1 MKSKIF
7 NFLNSFP
14 TFQQENLFST
24 QQNSIPKTLD
34 AVFAYNAAGLDGKS
48 KYDNLHP
55 LVEFAYH
62 YSIQCNASI
71 ARDAPALPIC
81 YSLFESLLNEL
92 TFEKNLLSEL
102 KENPTHSTLIKIY
115 LLLLNNWNSLKNLQT
130 TYRLLSA
137 MSELE
142 TDEHRQ
148 DSEEAKLQLD
158 QILRLVMK
166 DWQLKKALGCSFP
179 MQGG

>member
-7 NFLNSFP
+7 IFLNSFP
-14 TFQQENLFST
+14 TFQQKNLFST
-24 QQNSIPKTLD
+24 QQNSIPQTLD

-48 KYDNLHP
+48 KYDNLQP

-92 TFEKNLLSEL
+92 TFEKTLLSEF

-115 LLLLNNWNSLKNLQT
+115 LLLLNNWDKLKDFQT

-137 MSELE
+137 MAELE
-142 TDEHRQ
+142 TDNNHQ
-148 DSEEAKLQLD
+148 DSKEAKQQLFRTLQ
-158 QILRLVMK
+158 LVMK
-166 DWQLKKALGCSFP
+166 DWNL
-179 MQGG
+179 